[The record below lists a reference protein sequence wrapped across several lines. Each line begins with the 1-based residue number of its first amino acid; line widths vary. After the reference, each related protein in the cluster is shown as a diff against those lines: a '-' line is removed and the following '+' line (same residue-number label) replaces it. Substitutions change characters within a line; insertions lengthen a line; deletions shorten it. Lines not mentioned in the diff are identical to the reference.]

1 MSVHNFTVTTASGED
16 VSLGEYAG
24 KVLLLVNTASK
35 CGKTPQYEG
44 LEQLHKDLADEGL
57 LVIGFP
63 CNQFGGQEPGT
74 NDEIQEFCSLNFGVT
89 FPVMAKIDVN
99 GDSAHPLYAYL
110 TEEHG
115 GPIQWNFTKFLVD
128 RDGTVVERFEPG
140 ETPEEI
146 TPVVRDLVD
155 GGTPTI

>member
-1 MSVHNFTVTTASGED
+1 MSVHDFTVETASGDE

-35 CGKTPQYEG
+35 CGMTPQYEG
-44 LEQLHKDLADEGL
+44 LEQLHKDLADDGL
-57 LVIGFP
+57 QVIGFP

-89 FPVMAKIDVN
+89 FPVMAKVDVN
-99 GDSAHPLYAYL
+99 GETAHPLYAHL

-128 RDGTVVERFEPG
+128 RDGNVAERFEPG
-140 ETPEEI
+140 TAPEEMAPLI
-146 TPVVRDLVD
+146 RALVD
-155 GGTPTI
+155 GATPTI